1 MYYGPDFGSN
11 LIRELGRLVRRTVE
25 NGVDSQD
32 LRRMEQKLN
41 RTVKRV
47 LRDDPPPAGGYREP
61 NHTQSTPGGYGP
73 TPPPPHRE
81 PEGRRCACF
90 DGLPSVSA
98 SGILMTVF
106 GAIGLGIFAL
116 CAIGALIGLLVVEGR
131 VAALSMAVFLGVSV
145 VLSLVGG
152 LLLRAGIVRSGRVRR
167 CNAYAREIRS
177 CDLCPISALAA
188 AVRKPEDYVVRDLE
202 RMIAAGQMPHCHL
215 DAGKTTLI
223 LGDETYQQYLRA
235 EELAQ
240 KKREEEAQTAAN
252 AQLAAALKE
261 GQGFLERIRQ
271 ANDRIP
277 GEEISR
283 KIDRLEQITQQIFE
297 AVKKDP
303 DQLPEIRRFMDYY
316 LPTTLK
322 LLEAYCRFD
331 AQPVQ
336 GENLTQAK
344 AEIGSALDTINLA
357 FQNLLD
363 SLFQEE
369 ALDISTDI
377 SALQAMLA
385 QEGLTQ
391 SGFGSSS
398 SPKGPKA

>member
-1 MYYGPDFGSN
+1 MYYGPDN

-25 NGVDSQD
+25 NGVDTQD
-32 LRRMEQKLN
+32 LHRMEEKLN

-47 LRDDPPPAGGYREP
+47 LGDDPPPPGGPGR
-61 NHTQSTPGGYGP
+61 TDAPGGYGTTP
-73 TPPPPHRE
+73 PPPPPHRE
-81 PEGRRCACF
+81 PERGRCACF
-90 DGLPSVSA
+90 AGMPSVST

-106 GAIGLGIFAL
+106 GALGLGVFAI
-116 CAIGALIGLLVVEGR
+116 CSIGALAGFFLLSGG
-131 VAALSMAVFLGVSV
+131 VAAWGMGVFLGVSV
-145 VLSLVGG
+145 LLTLVCG

-177 CDLCPISALAA
+177 CDLCPVSALAA
-188 AVRKPEDYVVRDLE
+188 AVRKPEEYVVRDLE
-202 RMIAAGQMPHCHL
+202 KMIASGLLPHCHL
-215 DAGKTTLI
+215 DAQKTTLI
-223 LGDETYQQYLRA
+223 LGDETYRQYLRA
-235 EELAQ
+235 EELAK

-261 GQGFLERIRQ
+261 GQSFLTRIRQ
-271 ANDRIP
+271 ANDLIP

-283 KIDRLEQITQQIFE
+283 KIDRLEQITRQIFE

-336 GENLTQAK
+336 GENLIQAK
-344 AEIGSALDTINLA
+344 AEIATALDTINLA

-369 ALDISTDI
+369 TLDISTDI

-391 SGFGSSS
+391 SGFGSPL